1 MLPGGGAFC
10 KEKGADGRMQPRSW
24 KGDLGPY
31 LPPRVR
37 EMLASVDEDAPL
49 EEIRLRA
56 GQPLQLCFTGC
67 ERLIYAVGGRPAV
80 SAQDCADTLSRVCEQ
95 SLYAWEEEL
104 KSGFVTL
111 PGGYRVGVCGR
122 AVGHDG
128 VPARLTD
135 VTSLNFRI
143 GGAVEGAALPVLPL
157 LADGAGLP
165 RSTLVLS
172 APGCGKTTLLR
183 DLARLCAT
191 GAAGVRPCRVGVVD
205 TRFELAGSLR
215 GVPQF
220 DLGPRT
226 DVLSGCTKAVGM
238 RLLVTA
244 MSPEVLVADELS
256 TAADVEAAQEAAA
269 CGVRLLAGVHA
280 GEPQTLLARP
290 PLRELLRARLF
301 DRYVLL
307 GRSRGVGTVE
317 GVFDGELRQ
326 LAAEAAPCCGR
337 SL

>member
-1 MLPGGGAFC
+1 
-10 KEKGADGRMQPRSW
+10 
-24 KGDLGPY
+24 
-31 LPPRVR
+31 
-37 EMLASVDEDAPL
+37 
-49 EEIRLRA
+49 
-56 GQPLQLCFTGC
+56 
-67 ERLIYAVGGRPAV
+67 
-80 SAQDCADTLSRVCEQ
+80 
-95 SLYAWEEEL
+95 
-104 KSGFVTL
+104 
-111 PGGYRVGVCGR
+111 
-122 AVGHDG
+122 
-128 VPARLTD
+128 
-135 VTSLNFRI
+135 
-143 GGAVEGAALPVLPL
+143 
-157 LADGAGLP
+157 
-165 RSTLVLS
+165 
-172 APGCGKTTLLR
+172 
-183 DLARLCAT
+183 
-191 GAAGVRPCRVGVVD
+191 
-205 TRFELAGSLR
+205 
-215 GVPQF
+215 
-220 DLGPRT
+220 
-226 DVLSGCTKAVGM
+226 M